1 MFYNDR
7 NFSFDHEAT
16 KIQKETVFQ
25 ENNFGQEDNHHSLFD
40 LDFVKL
46 NLKEDREEEFM
57 HPVSQ
62 RTTDDLSQFI
72 GFFHESE
79 ELGFED

>member
-1 MFYNDR
+1 M
-7 NFSFDHEAT
+7 
-16 KIQKETVFQ
+16 
-25 ENNFGQEDNHHSLFD
+25 
-40 LDFVKL
+40 KL

-62 RTTDDLSQFI
+62 RTTGDLSQFI

-79 ELGFED
+79 ELGFGDKHDRGFDECLLDFSPSVCLN